1 MATTALD
8 TQARSRSSRARATCG
23 LRRLA
28 EGLGPDQTYERAR
41 ALSLA
46 LAVEGQ
52 LDSALAELGL
62 GSAAA
67 LNGATRTPSTAQS
80 TCSPGTPP
88 ARSPCSRRGPRRPAR
103 TR

>member
-8 TQARSRSSRARATCG
+8 TQAAVTQLARTRDVDG
-23 LRRLA
+23 LRRFA

-67 LNGATRTPSTAQS
+67 LNGA
-80 TCSPGTPP
+80 
-88 ARSPCSRRGPRRPAR
+88 ARHTVDIAHVHLFDAESGRRLE
-103 TR
+103 